1 MMKKTHTPFAVA
13 CCLALGA
20 AVTGCA
26 GYVQTPAPSAGSA
39 AAGSGSLPASL
50 CNAQPAQFVVGQ
62 NSTASV
68 VESARQRSGAQTAR
82 ILRPGQIITKEY
94 DTQRLNLEVDST
106 GRILA
111 AKCG

>member
-1 MMKKTHTPFAVA
+1 MMKKTRTPFADA
-13 CCLALGA
+13 CCLALGT

-26 GYVQTPAPSAGSA
+26 GYEQTPAPSAGSA
-39 AAGSGSLPASL
+39 AAGTGSPPASV

-68 VESARQRSGAQTAR
+68 VESARQRYDAATAR
-82 ILRPGQIITKEY
+82 IVRSGQIITKEY

>member
-1 MMKKTHTPFAVA
+1 MMKTRPTFAVA
-13 CCLALGA
+13 CCLVLGA
-20 AVTGCA
+20 AVAGCA
-26 GYVQTPAPSAGSA
+26 GYGQTPALSAGSA
-39 AAGSGSLPASL
+39 AAGSGSSPASL

-94 DTQRLNLEVDST
+94 DTQRLNLEVDGT

>member
-1 MMKKTHTPFAVA
+1 MMKKNTSFTVA
-13 CCLALGA
+13 CCLAWGVA
-20 AVTGCA
+20 ITGCA
-26 GYVQTPAPSAGSA
+26 GYGQTPAQ
-39 AAGSGSLPASL
+39 PASPAPAGATPGGM
-50 CNAQPAQFVVGQ
+50 CNAQPAQFAVGQ

-94 DTQRLNLEVDST
+94 DTQRLNLEVDGN
-106 GRILA
+106 GRIMA

>member
-1 MMKKTHTPFAVA
+1 MMKKTTPFAVA
-13 CCLALGA
+13 CCLALGT

-26 GYVQTPAPSAGSA
+26 GYGQTPAP
-39 AAGSGSLPASL
+39 PASTAPTGAAPGGM
-50 CNAQPAQFVVGQ
+50 CNAQPAQFAVGQ
-62 NSTASV
+62 NSTASI

-94 DTQRLNLEVDST
+94 DTQRLNLEVDGN

>member
-1 MMKKTHTPFAVA
+1 MMKKICPPFAVA
-13 CCLALGA
+13 CCLAVGA

-26 GYVQTPAPSAGSA
+26 GYGQTPTPSAGSA
-39 AAGSGSLPASL
+39 PGGSGPLPASV

-82 ILRPGQIITKEY
+82 ILRPWQIITKEY
-94 DTQRLNLEVDST
+94 DTQRLNLEVDGT

>member
-1 MMKKTHTPFAVA
+1 MMKTNTPCAVA

-20 AVTGCA
+20 AITGCA
-26 GYVQTPAPSAGSA
+26 GYGPTPAA
-39 AAGSGSLPASL
+39 PANPIPGGV
-50 CNAQPAQFVVGQ
+50 CNAQPAQFSVGQ

-68 VESARQRSGAQTAR
+68 VESARQRSGAQSAR

-94 DTQRLNLEVDST
+94 NTQRLNLEVDGK

>member
-1 MMKKTHTPFAVA
+1 
-13 CCLALGA
+13 
-20 AVTGCA
+20 
-26 GYVQTPAPSAGSA
+26 
-39 AAGSGSLPASL
+39 
-50 CNAQPAQFVVGQ
+50 VGQ

-94 DTQRLNLEVDST
+94 DTQRLNLEVDGT

-111 AKCG
+111 ARCG